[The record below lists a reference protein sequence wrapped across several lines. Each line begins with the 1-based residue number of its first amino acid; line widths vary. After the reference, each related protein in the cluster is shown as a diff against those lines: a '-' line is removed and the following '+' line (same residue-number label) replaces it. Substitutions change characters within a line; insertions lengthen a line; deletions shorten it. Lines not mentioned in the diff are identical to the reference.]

1 MIDILNLNKITK
13 RSMKGAVN
21 QINNANKSLIR
32 ISDLIEN
39 VLITLIQVK
48 LMELASRQRSN

>member
-1 MIDILNLNKITK
+1 
-13 RSMKGAVN
+13 MKGAVN